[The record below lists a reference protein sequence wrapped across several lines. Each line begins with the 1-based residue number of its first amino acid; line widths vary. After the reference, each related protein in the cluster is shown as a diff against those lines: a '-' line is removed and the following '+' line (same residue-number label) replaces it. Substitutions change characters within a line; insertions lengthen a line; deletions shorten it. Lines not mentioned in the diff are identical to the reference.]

1 MNPLSAA
8 LTAMRR
14 SPFQALTAISITTIS
29 LFVAYS
35 FSMMVLG
42 TQEILRYFETRPQ
55 IIGFFELDA
64 TDEEINSIGNQMR
77 QKSYVEDVQL
87 ITQEQALETYQAE
100 NRDDPLL
107 LELVTADI
115 LPASIEIAASEVTSL
130 NQIKDDLE
138 AVDTI
143 EEVVYQQD
151 IIDSLTSW
159 TTSVRYIGLAAVG
172 ILFSTTFLIITAL
185 IGMKVST
192 RKKPIQ
198 IMKFIGASGW
208 YIKAPFFFEGVLY
221 GLIGSLLGWSMM
233 YAGLLYVTPWLK
245 EFLGSISLLPVPLE
259 VFALQVSIGS
269 LSAMLLGGFAGIV
282 AVQRMM
288 K

>member
-259 VFALQVSIGS
+259 VFVLQVSIGS